1 MDNGIGA
8 ACVYV
13 GLDARSEFRVCI
25 GAWACAGHC
34 LITRVG
40 IGVGIRVG
48 VGVSVRGYVCFGIG
62 AGAR

>member
-34 LITRVG
+34 RITGVGIGVDIRFGVGVSVGGYVCVG
-40 IGVGIRVG
+40 IGVG
-48 VGVSVRGYVCFGIG
+48 VR
-62 AGAR
+62 

>member
-1 MDNGIGA
+1 MDNGFGV
-8 ACVYV
+8 ACVYA
-13 GLDARSEFRVCI
+13 GLEARSEFRVCI

-48 VGVSVRGYVCFGIG
+48 VGVSVRGYVCVGIG